1 MNKTIFE
8 LSYNFNVGFNENTF
22 SSYTFRMIETNIE
35 IIIKETHK
43 NEMNNIL
50 FGKHFQFEKKKRKSR
65 QNNATTTTTTKLR
78 KRFYSVELLAKL
90 STIVI
95 FRYRKIAFVL

>member
-50 FGKHFQFEKKKRKSR
+50 FGKHFQFEKKRKSR
-65 QNNATTTTTTKLR
+65 QNNATTTTT
-78 KRFYSVELLAKL
+78 
-90 STIVI
+90 
-95 FRYRKIAFVL
+95 KIEKKILFC

>member
-50 FGKHFQFEKKKRKSR
+50 FGKHFQFEKKRKSR
-65 QNNATTTTTTKLR
+65 QNNATTTTKKLR